1 MSHSDAGY
9 AVFQERLRRAFRIT
23 MGVLEAAEPSLLGNV
38 AEPSAVSPGAARE
51 DTPAPRPE
59 PSPAAGCRGGV
70 STPRG
75 ERGTTHRST
84 GKPGKDR
91 ARDRRDRSR
100 SVRRELASPSGA
112 EGRSG
117 GHRTRPEQSPRR
129 RAAKGARDAPQNAA
143 AAASG
148 TRRAQAQAAPA
159 LPLGLVL
166 GGNFDEE
173 CAGFHVTGD
182 ASALE
187 RVIATLSQ
195 KSPSLAQKDPVGLR
209 WCSGGRR
216 GPAVLLSHPS
226 FTADGLCASIMLEL
240 AGDSRDNYVAGKVP
254 KKVVI
259 PTDAGPLRVQLAG
272 ACRTGRS
279 VPRRIAEPSDASP
292 TEAPQAAA
300 LAPAPSSAAVASTPP
315 TEPSAAAAAPYP
327 APPPPGARQVLRA
340 AARELGVAPQ
350 AEAAVLASCT
360 VAHAEANQ
368 TGECGLCSSAA
379 INAGELAVRLPC
391 RHRYHG
397 RCLMRWLAFGAGR
410 AGAKCPACRASFGR
424 TTGGRA

>member
-1 MSHSDAGY
+1 
-9 AVFQERLRRAFRIT
+9 
-23 MGVLEAAEPSLLGNV
+23 
-38 AEPSAVSPGAARE
+38 
-51 DTPAPRPE
+51 
-59 PSPAAGCRGGV
+59 
-70 STPRG
+70 
-75 ERGTTHRST
+75 
-84 GKPGKDR
+84 
-91 ARDRRDRSR
+91 
-100 SVRRELASPSGA
+100 
-112 EGRSG
+112 
-117 GHRTRPEQSPRR
+117 
-129 RAAKGARDAPQNAA
+129 
-143 AAASG
+143 
-148 TRRAQAQAAPA
+148 
-159 LPLGLVL
+159 
-166 GGNFDEE
+166 
-173 CAGFHVTGD
+173 
-182 ASALE
+182 
-187 RVIATLSQ
+187 
-195 KSPSLAQKDPVGLR
+195 
-209 WCSGGRR
+209 
-216 GPAVLLSHPS
+216 
-226 FTADGLCASIMLEL
+226 MLEL

-315 TEPSAAAAAPYP
+315 TEPSAASAA
-327 APPPPGARQVLRA
+327 
-340 AARELGVAPQ
+340 Q

-379 INAGELAVRLPC
+379 ISAGELAVRLPC

-397 RCLMRWLAFGAGR
+397 RCLMRWPAFGAGR